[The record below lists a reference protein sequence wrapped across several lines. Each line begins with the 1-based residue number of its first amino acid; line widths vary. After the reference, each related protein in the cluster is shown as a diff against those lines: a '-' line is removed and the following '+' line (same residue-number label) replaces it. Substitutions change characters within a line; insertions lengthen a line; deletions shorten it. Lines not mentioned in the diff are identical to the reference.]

1 MKFLVQKVSKAEVR
15 VDNNVIGKIN
25 KGFMILIGIHKN
37 DTIKEADKLISKVL
51 KLRIFEDE
59 NDKLNLNI
67 KDIDGEILAI
77 SQFTLYGNTE
87 KGNRPS
93 FINAAKGDVAELLYE
108 YIVQELAKNIK
119 TEKGKFGAFMEVDF
133 INEGPVTIILEEEHE
148 K

>member
-1 MKFLVQKVSKAEVR
+1 MRFLVQKVSKAEVR
-15 VDNNVIGKIN
+15 VDKNLIGKIN

-93 FINAAKGDVAELLYE
+93 FINAAKGDVAEPLYD
-108 YIVQELAKNIK
+108 YIVQELSKNIK

-133 INEGPVTIILEEEHE
+133 INEGPVTIILEEENE

>member
-93 FINAAKGDVAELLYE
+93 FINAAKGDVAEPLYE
-108 YIVQELAKNIK
+108 YIVKELAKNIK

-133 INEGPVTIILEEEHE
+133 INEGPVTIILEEENE

>member
-93 FINAAKGDVAELLYE
+93 FINAAKGDVAEPLYD
-108 YIVQELAKNIK
+108 YIVHELSKNIR

-133 INEGPVTIILEEEHE
+133 ITEGPVTIISAEENE

>member
-1 MKFLVQKVSKAEVR
+1 MRFLVQKVSKAEVR
-15 VDNNVIGKIN
+15 VDKNLIGKIN

-87 KGNRPS
+87 RGNRPS
-93 FINAAKGDVAELLYE
+93 FINAAKGDVAEPLYD
-108 YIVQELAKNIK
+108 YIVQELSKNIK

-133 INEGPVTIILEEEHE
+133 INEGPVTIILEEENE

>member
-93 FINAAKGDVAELLYE
+93 FINAAKGDVAEPLYE
-108 YIVQELAKNIK
+108 YIVQELSKNIK

-133 INEGPVTIILEEEHE
+133 INEGPVTIILEENE

>member
-93 FINAAKGDVAELLYE
+93 FINAAKGDVAEPLYD
-108 YIVQELAKNIK
+108 YIVQELSKNIK

-133 INEGPVTIILEEEHE
+133 INEGPVTIISAEENE

>member
-1 MKFLVQKVSKAEVR
+1 MRFLVQKVSKAEVR

-87 KGNRPS
+87 RGNRPS
-93 FINAAKGDVAELLYE
+93 FINAAKGDVAEPLYD
-108 YIVQELAKNIK
+108 YIVQELSKNIK

-133 INEGPVTIILEEEHE
+133 INEGPVTIILEEENE

>member
-77 SQFTLYGNTE
+77 SQFTLYGNTD

-133 INEGPVTIILEEEHE
+133 INEGPVTIILEEENE

>member
-1 MKFLVQKVSKAEVR
+1 MRFLVQKVSKAEVR

-93 FINAAKGDVAELLYE
+93 FINAAKGDVAEPLYD
-108 YIVQELAKNIK
+108 YIVQELSKNIK

-133 INEGPVTIILEEEHE
+133 INEGPVTIILEEENE

>member
-93 FINAAKGDVAELLYE
+93 FINAAKGDVAEPLYD
-108 YIVQELAKNIK
+108 YIVQELSKNIK

-133 INEGPVTIILEEEHE
+133 INEGPEIGRAHV
-148 K
+148 

>member
-67 KDIDGEILAI
+67 KDSDGEILAI

-93 FINAAKGDVAELLYE
+93 FINAAKGDVAEPLYD
-108 YIVQELAKNIK
+108 YIVQELSKNIK

-133 INEGPVTIILEEEHE
+133 INEGPVTIILEEENE
-148 K
+148 N

>member
-93 FINAAKGDVAELLYE
+93 FINAAKGAVAEPLYD
-108 YIVQELAKNIK
+108 YIVQELSKNIK

-133 INEGPVTIILEEEHE
+133 INEGPVTIILEEENE

>member
-93 FINAAKGDVAELLYE
+93 FINAAKGDVAEPLYD
-108 YIVQELAKNIK
+108 YIVQELSKNIK

-133 INEGPVTIILEEEHE
+133 INEGPVTIILEEENE
-148 K
+148 N

>member
-93 FINAAKGDVAELLYE
+93 FINAAKGDVAEPLYD
-108 YIVQELAKNIK
+108 YIVQELSKNIK

-133 INEGPVTIILEEEHE
+133 INEGPVTIILEENE

>member
-1 MKFLVQKVSKAEVR
+1 MRFLVQKVSKAEVR

-67 KDIDGEILAI
+67 KDIDGERLAI

-87 KGNRPS
+87 RGNRPS
-93 FINAAKGDVAELLYE
+93 FINAAKGDVAEPLYD
-108 YIVQELAKNIK
+108 YIVQELSKNIK

-133 INEGPVTIILEEEHE
+133 INEGPVTIILEEENE

>member
-93 FINAAKGDVAELLYE
+93 FINAAKGDVAEPLYD
-108 YIVQELAKNIK
+108 YIVQELSKNIK
-119 TEKGKFGAFMEVDF
+119 TEKGKFGTFMEVDF
-133 INEGPVTIILEEEHE
+133 INEGPVTIILEENE

>member
-133 INEGPVTIILEEEHE
+133 INEGPVTIILEEENE

>member
-1 MKFLVQKVSKAEVR
+1 MRFLVQKVSKAEVR

-67 KDIDGEILAI
+67 KDID
-77 SQFTLYGNTE
+77 
-87 KGNRPS
+87 
-93 FINAAKGDVAELLYE
+93 
-108 YIVQELAKNIK
+108 
-119 TEKGKFGAFMEVDF
+119 
-133 INEGPVTIILEEEHE
+133 
-148 K
+148 

>member
-1 MKFLVQKVSKAEVR
+1 MRFLVQKVSKAEVR

-25 KGFMILIGIHKN
+25 KGFMVLIGIHKN

-93 FINAAKGDVAELLYE
+93 FINAAKGDVAEPLYD
-108 YIVQELAKNIK
+108 YIVQELSKNIK

-133 INEGPVTIILEEEHE
+133 INEGPVTIILEEENE

>member
-37 DTIKEADKLISKVL
+37 DTIKDADKLISKVL

-93 FINAAKGDVAELLYE
+93 FINAAKGDVAEPLYD
-108 YIVQELAKNIK
+108 YIVQELSKNIK

-133 INEGPVTIILEEEHE
+133 INEGPVTIILEEENE
-148 K
+148 N

>member
-93 FINAAKGDVAELLYE
+93 FINAAKGDIAEPLYE

-133 INEGPVTIILEEEHE
+133 INEGPVTIILEEENE

>member
-37 DTIKEADKLISKVL
+37 DTIKEADKLIIKVL

-93 FINAAKGDVAELLYE
+93 FINAAKGDVAEPLYD
-108 YIVQELAKNIK
+108 YIVQELSKNIK

-133 INEGPVTIILEEEHE
+133 INEGPVTIILEEENE

>member
-37 DTIKEADKLISKVL
+37 DSIKEADKLISKVL

-93 FINAAKGDVAELLYE
+93 FINAAKGDVAEPLYD
-108 YIVQELAKNIK
+108 YIVQELSKNIK

>member
-1 MKFLVQKVSKAEVR
+1 MKFLVQKVSKAEVI

-93 FINAAKGDVAELLYE
+93 FINAAKGDVAEPLYD
-108 YIVQELAKNIK
+108 YIVQELSKNIK

-133 INEGPVTIILEEEHE
+133 INEGPVTIILEEENE
-148 K
+148 N

>member
-59 NDKLNLNI
+59 NDKINLSL
-67 KDIDGEILAI
+67 KDVDGKILAI

-93 FINAAKGDVAELLYE
+93 FINAAKGDVAEPLYD
-108 YIVQELAKNIK
+108 YIVQELSKNIK

-133 INEGPVTIILEEEHE
+133 INEGPVTIILEEENE
-148 K
+148 N

>member
-93 FINAAKGDVAELLYE
+93 FINAAKGDVAEPLYD
-108 YIVQELAKNIK
+108 YIVQELSKNIK
-119 TEKGKFGAFMEVDF
+119 TEKGKFGTFMEVDF
-133 INEGPVTIILEEEHE
+133 INEGQVTIILEEENE

>member
-93 FINAAKGDVAELLYE
+93 FINAAKGDVAEPLYD
-108 YIVQELAKNIK
+108 YIVQELSKNIK

-133 INEGPVTIILEEEHE
+133 INEGPVTIILEEENE

>member
-93 FINAAKGDVAELLYE
+93 FINAAKGDVAEPLYD
-108 YIVQELAKNIK
+108 YIVQELSKNIK

>member
-93 FINAAKGDVAELLYE
+93 FINAAKGDVAEPLYD
-108 YIVQELAKNIK
+108 YIVQELSKNIK

-133 INEGPVTIILEEEHE
+133 INEGPVTIILEEEE
-148 K
+148 

>member
-87 KGNRPS
+87 KVNRPS
-93 FINAAKGDVAELLYE
+93 FINAAKGDVAEPLYD
-108 YIVQELAKNIK
+108 YIVQELSKNIK

-133 INEGPVTIILEEEHE
+133 INEGPVTIILEEENE

>member
-93 FINAAKGDVAELLYE
+93 FINAAKGEVAEPLYD
-108 YIVQELAKNIK
+108 YIVQELSKNIK

-133 INEGPVTIILEEEHE
+133 INEGPVTIILEEENE

>member
-1 MKFLVQKVSKAEVR
+1 MRFLVQKVSKAEVR

-67 KDIDGEILAI
+67 KDINGEILAI

-87 KGNRPS
+87 RGNRPS
-93 FINAAKGDVAELLYE
+93 FINAAKGDVAEPLYD
-108 YIVQELAKNIK
+108 YIVQELSKNIK

-133 INEGPVTIILEEEHE
+133 INEGPVTIILEEENE

>member
-93 FINAAKGDVAELLYE
+93 FINAAKGDVAEPLYE
-108 YIVQELAKNIK
+108 YIVQELSKNIK

-133 INEGPVTIILEEEHE
+133 INEGPVTIILEEENE

>member
-93 FINAAKGDVAELLYE
+93 FINAAKGDVAEPLYD
-108 YIVQELAKNIK
+108 YIVQELSKNIK

-133 INEGPVTIILEEEHE
+133 ITEGPVTIISAEENE

>member
-93 FINAAKGDVAELLYE
+93 FINAAKGDVAEPLYE

-133 INEGPVTIILEEEHE
+133 INEGPVTIILEEENE

>member
-1 MKFLVQKVSKAEVR
+1 MKFLVQKVSKDEVS

-93 FINAAKGDVAELLYE
+93 FINAAKGDVAEPLYD
-108 YIVQELAKNIK
+108 YIVQELSKNIK

-133 INEGPVTIILEEEHE
+133 INEGPVTIILEEENE
-148 K
+148 N

>member
-93 FINAAKGDVAELLYE
+93 FINAAKGDVAEPLYD
-108 YIVQELAKNIK
+108 YIVQELSKNIK
-119 TEKGKFGAFMEVDF
+119 TEKGKFGTFMEVDF
-133 INEGPVTIILEEEHE
+133 INEGPVTIILEEENE

>member
-87 KGNRPS
+87 RGNRPS
-93 FINAAKGDVAELLYE
+93 FINAAKGDVAEPLYD
-108 YIVQELAKNIK
+108 YIVQELSKNIK

-133 INEGPVTIILEEEHE
+133 INEGPVTIILEEENE